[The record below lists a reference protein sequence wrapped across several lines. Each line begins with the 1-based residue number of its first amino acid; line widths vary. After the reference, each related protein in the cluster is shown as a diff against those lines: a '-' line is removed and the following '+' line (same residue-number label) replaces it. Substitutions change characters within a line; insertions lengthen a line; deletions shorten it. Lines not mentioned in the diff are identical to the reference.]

1 MQEIPSKNGVLA
13 SQGLLVGANAP
24 VLRRLAAVGLVD
36 LPTMG
41 VTYS

>member
-1 MQEIPSKNGVLA
+1 MQATPSKNGVLA
-13 SQGLLVGANAP
+13 SQGLLAGGSALL
-24 VLRRLAAVGLVD
+24 LRILGAVGLVA